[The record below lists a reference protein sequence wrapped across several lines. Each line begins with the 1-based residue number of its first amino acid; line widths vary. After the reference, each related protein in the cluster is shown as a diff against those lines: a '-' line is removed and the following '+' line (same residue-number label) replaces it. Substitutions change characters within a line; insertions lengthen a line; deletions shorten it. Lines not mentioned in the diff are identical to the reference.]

1 MATAIQTIQF
11 DGGRVEVF
19 STHAW
24 VYAAGDDPVVGY
36 RTAERRWQPFQPEY
50 DATTHR
56 QITQLSTDDAAMR
69 CGATASLMRQ
79 VEAAAHSQYEAAKSA
94 TARRIEAGRR
104 SWAAKS
110 DEERQPLND
119 YAMKTEG
126 HTID

>member
-1 MATAIQTIQF
+1 MTTAIQTIQF
-11 DGGRVEVF
+11 DNGRVEVF

-24 VYAAGDDPVVGY
+24 VYTAGDDPVVGY

-56 QITQLSTDDAAMR
+56 QITQLSADDAALR

-79 VEAAAHSQYEAAKSA
+79 VEVAAHSHYEAAKAA
-94 TARRIEAGRR
+94 TARRIESGRR
-104 SWAAKS
+104 SWAARGG
-110 DEERQPLND
+110 DERQSLND
-119 YAMKTEG
+119 YAMETEG